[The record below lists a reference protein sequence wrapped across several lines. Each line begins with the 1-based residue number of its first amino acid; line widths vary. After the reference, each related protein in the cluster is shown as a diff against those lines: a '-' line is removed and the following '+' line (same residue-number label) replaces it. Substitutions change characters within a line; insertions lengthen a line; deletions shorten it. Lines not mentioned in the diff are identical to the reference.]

1 MWYSRLLLL
10 LFKLL
15 ISSFLYGQCVS
26 TYPFVEDFEIN
37 NGNWTIGG
45 VNSDWTWGAPSKARI
60 SAAGSGTNCWIT
72 GGLSSAV
79 YNGGQRSWIESPCF
93 DFTALQRPYVR
104 FLVFWDTER
113 QFDGGNLQYS
123 LDNGATWLNVGNSA
137 TNVHC
142 RILNWF
148 NAPNIN
154 NIAGLA
160 NPQQGWS
167 GTTLSSSGN
176 CLGGNGSGGWKT
188 AQYCLENLK
197 GEPNVTFRFTF
208 GSGTSCNNYDGLAI
222 DSFSVADFEAP
233 VVDFS
238 YTCTGSRKADFV
250 STYGGCPTSVTWDFG
265 DPNSATNTATSLSA
279 SHIFSAPGTYQV
291 SFTVVEPC
299 LGTFVKTRTV
309 IIPEITP
316 VTYPPSCPGLN
327 DGAIQLESSAAY
339 PGLVYSWNLPGN
351 PVADSVS
358 GLAAGNYQVIASV
371 DSGCA
376 ELISVTLEDN
386 PDGLP
391 KTDLADVALICPP
404 ETLVAVPGNFDS
416 YLWSDG
422 STDPTLLIEAPGTYT
437 VTVTNAAGCTGE
449 DSMRVVENCFTDVF
463 VPTAFSPNRDQKNE
477 LFMPLAGE
485 VDTLEFWV
493 FNRFGQEVFY
503 TPQQFVGWD
512 GTYDGSDAPEGIYL
526 WMVKFTGPDRKNRT
540 LRGVF
545 LLVR

>member
-1 MWYSRLLLL
+1 MGYVRLL
-10 LFKLL
+10 FFTAIVL
-15 ISSFLYGQCVS
+15 ISSRLSAQCIN
-26 TYPFVEDFEIN
+26 TYPFLEDFEAS

-60 SAAGSGTNCWIT
+60 NAAGSGTNCWIT
-72 GGLSSAV
+72 GGLASSV

-93 DFTALQRPYVR
+93 DFSTLQRPYVR
-104 FLVFWDTER
+104 FLIYWDTER
-113 QFDGGNLQYS
+113 QYDGGNLQYS
-123 LDNGATWLNVGNSA
+123 TNNGVTWQNVGNSA

-148 NAPNIN
+148 NSPGIN

-160 NPQQGWS
+160 TPQQGWS

-197 GEPNVTFRFTF
+197 GETDVIFRFTF

-222 DSFSVADFEAP
+222 DSFAIADFDEP
-233 VVDFS
+233 LVDFS
-238 YTCTGSRKADFV
+238 YVCNGERKVDFTAAAV
-250 STYGGCPTSVTWDFG
+250 SCPSGIIWDFD
-265 DPNSATNTATSLSA
+265 DPASTMNSATSLSA
-279 SHIFSAPGTYQV
+279 SHEFSGPGLYEVKLSVTEPCIGTYV
-291 SFTVVEPC
+291 RS
-299 LGTFVKTRTV
+299 RTV
-309 IIPEITP
+309 IIPDVESTL
-316 VTYPPSCPGLN
+316 YPPSCPGIS
-327 DGAIQLESSAAY
+327 DGAIQLESTPY
-339 PGLVYSWNLPGN
+339 PGLTFSWNLPGN
-351 PVADSVS
+351 PAADSVG
-358 GLAAGNYQVIASV
+358 GLAAGNYQVIVNV

-376 ELISVTLEDN
+376 QVLEIDLEDN

-404 ETLVAVPGNFDS
+404 ETLLAVPGNFDS

-449 DSMRVVENCFTDVF
+449 DSMRVEENCFTDVF

-477 LFMPLAGE
+477 LFMPVAGE
-485 VDTLEFWV
+485 VEKLEFRV
-493 FNRFGQEVFY
+493 YNRFGQEIFY

-512 GTYDGSDAPEGIYL
+512 GTYGGSDAPEGIYM

-540 LRGVF
+540 FRGVF
-545 LLVR
+545 LLIR